1 MEALAAGVF
10 TVLGGIRRSPSAWLE
25 AAPGLF
31 QIKPCKPTAMAPL
44 DSNGLYRMDPAP
56 GNDGWVGRCV
66 GEWITEKVVSLG
78 IWMDG

>member
-1 MEALAAGVF
+1 
-10 TVLGGIRRSPSAWLE
+10 
-25 AAPGLF
+25 
-31 QIKPCKPTAMAPL
+31 MAPL